1 MKIFAKLVKEL
12 LLYAMVYCKVFL
24 AGITEPMEATTK
36 NVAKEMTLP
45 FTQKF
50 VILGTGSREQCPA
63 LNDLLIQKNKNS

>member
-36 NVAKEMTLP
+36 NVAKETTLL
-45 FTQKF
+45 FSQKF
-50 VILGTGSREQCPA
+50 VILTAGSGRQYQA
-63 LNDLLIQKNKNS
+63 INDLLI